1 LCFIS
6 AVVSPVA
13 RKKAVCRR
21 HKKRKGPT
29 TSVAKSLDLLVH
41 LAHQQANYSLY
52 AASGYFSLVEHQ
64 FSARLWRTA

>member
-1 LCFIS
+1 LHYGHL
-6 AVVSPVA
+6 
-13 RKKAVCRR
+13 RKIFQK
-21 HKKRKGPT
+21 
-29 TSVAKSLDLLVH
+29 LLLRLIH

>member
-1 LCFIS
+1 VFYF
-6 AVVSPVA
+6 
-13 RKKAVCRR
+13 CRR
-21 HKKRKGPT
+21 FSCRTQKSRLPQAQKRKGPT
-29 TSVAKSLDLLVH
+29 TSVTKSLDLLVH

>member
-1 LCFIS
+1 M
-6 AVVSPVA
+6 
-13 RKKAVCRR
+13 
-21 HKKRKGPT
+21 
-29 TSVAKSLDLLVH
+29 VH